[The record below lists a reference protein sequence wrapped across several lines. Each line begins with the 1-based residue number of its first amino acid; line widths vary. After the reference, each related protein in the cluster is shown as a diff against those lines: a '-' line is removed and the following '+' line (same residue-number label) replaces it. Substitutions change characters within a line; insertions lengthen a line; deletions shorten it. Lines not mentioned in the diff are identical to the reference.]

1 MTPEYI
7 IKLAEQEKLKK
18 KHSSTLRKA
27 AKLAL
32 TAMEEAVEYAQ
43 HIRADHYM
51 RPYAIQTLRDALA
64 DQSEQ
69 ALEMVEPV
77 AWLGFNPRTAAPEL
91 ANAMPAPSVMRDFKM
106 RPLVYGDT
114 SISPQRKPIDAKTLW
129 EMWVESPSDV
139 LRFARAIE
147 RAHGIGGKE

>member
-1 MTPEYI
+1 MT
-7 IKLAEQEKLKK
+7 
-18 KHSSTLRKA
+18 TLREA
-27 AKLAL
+27 AERAMKSLEDAIKVWKEEMEFRSCIDASDEWLESYAAL
-32 TAMEEAVEYAQ
+32 RE
-43 HIRADHYM
+43 
-51 RPYAIQTLRDALA
+51 ALA

-69 ALEMVEPV
+69 ALGMVNPV
-77 AWLGFNPRTAAPEL
+77 AWLGFNPRTGAPEL

-114 SISPQRKPIDAKTLW
+114 SAPPQRQPIDAKTLW

-147 RAHGIGGKE
+147 RAHGIEGEK

>member
-1 MTPEYI
+1 MT
-7 IKLAEQEKLKK
+7 
-18 KHSSTLRKA
+18 TLREA
-27 AKLAL
+27 AKKAL
-32 TAMEEAVEYAQ
+32 KSLEDAIRDWTDEMEFRSCVSV
-43 HIRADHYM
+43 ADSWSES
-51 RPYAIQTLRDALA
+51 AAALRVALA

-69 ALEMVEPV
+69 ALGMVNPV
-77 AWLGFNPRTAAPEL
+77 AWLGFNPRTGAPEL

-147 RAHGIGGKE
+147 RAHGIEGEK

>member
-1 MTPEYI
+1 MT
-7 IKLAEQEKLKK
+7 KLQEAARLALEALE
-18 KHSSTLRKA
+18 HLMNYSSPHGLATVVLTLRK
-27 AKLAL
+27 
-32 TAMEEAVEYAQ
+32 
-43 HIRADHYM
+43 
-51 RPYAIQTLRDALA
+51 ALA

-69 ALEMVEPV
+69 ALGMVNPV
-77 AWLGFNPRTAAPEL
+77 AWLGFNPRTGAPEI
-91 ANAMPAPSVMRDFKM
+91 ASDMPAPAVMRDFKM

-147 RAHGIGGKE
+147 RAHGIEGEK